1 MGKKTGDAAKTAA
14 RRFFEWIERTGLTYK
29 KYADTLGVST
39 QALTNWKRRG
49 IPADK
54 LERVADIM
62 GIPVAILVSQENDE
76 TAAELA
82 PRVRMIPVLDYVHAG
97 QWNQISEGAYTE
109 MLPAIDLDGENVFY
123 LRVEGDSMRP
133 EFREGDV
140 IAIDPDRNPNPGDY
154 VVAQNGD
161 CETTFKKYR
170 EVGFAPD
177 GRKVVEL
184 VPLNPDYASIRSDA
198 TALRIIGVLVA
209 SYRDYKHRR

>member
-1 MGKKTGDAAKTAA
+1 MGKKTGDAARTAA
-14 RRFFEWIERTGLTYK
+14 KRFFDWIDASGLTYRR
-29 KYADTLGVST
+29 YADSLGVST

-54 LERVADIM
+54 LERVAGIM
-62 GIPVAILVSQENDE
+62 GIPAAMLVSQESDE
-76 TAAELA
+76 GSIELA
-82 PRVRMIPVLDYVHAG
+82 PRVRMIPVLDLVHAG
-97 QWNQISEGAYTE
+97 QWNQMTEGCYTE

-140 IAIDPDRNPNPGDY
+140 IAIDPDKHPKPGDY

-170 EVGFAPD
+170 EVGFTPD
-177 GRKVVEL
+177 GRTVVEL
-184 VPLNPDYASIRSDA
+184 VPLNPDYASIRSDT